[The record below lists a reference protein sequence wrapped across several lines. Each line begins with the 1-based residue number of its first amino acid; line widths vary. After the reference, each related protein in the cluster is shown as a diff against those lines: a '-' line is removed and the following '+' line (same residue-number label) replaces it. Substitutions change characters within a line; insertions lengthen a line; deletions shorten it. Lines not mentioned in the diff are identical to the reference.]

1 MRLKKTIKK
10 TVHCSGIGIH
20 SGQYIH
26 LCIQPSASGKI
37 IFHRSDISGFSIT
50 ANSDSTDTRNS
61 TSLIYKGH
69 AIQTIEHL
77 MASFFMLGIDSVD
90 VIVDGP
96 EIPVIDGS
104 AAPFIRSLQK
114 AGTKKLNQPKIIYDI
129 IQPFSLKHEG
139 GVIDGF
145 PDSQI
150 RLTYEIE
157 FDHPAIGRQQLSIH
171 GKVQNWISEIASART
186 FGFLKDVEKLKKQ
199 KLALGGSLENTLVL
213 DDEKV
218 INGPLRFKDE
228 FVRHK
233 LLDLTGDLYLLNG
246 FLNGHIQAK
255 KAGHTLHLKAVRYLS
270 SHPEVMKR
278 RQ

>member
-1 MRLKKTIKK
+1 
-10 TVHCSGIGIH
+10 
-20 SGQYIH
+20 
-26 LCIQPSASGKI
+26 
-37 IFHRSDISGFSIT
+37 
-50 ANSDSTDTRNS
+50 
-61 TSLIYKGH
+61 
-69 AIQTIEHL
+69 
-77 MASFFMLGIDSVD
+77 MLGIDSVD